1 MRQKFTL
8 LFLCLFS
15 LLIVNAQTKSTT
27 NRSKVVPKKAN
38 TYKRVSAKRSV
49 ATIKKDSAR
58 VSTGVRVKITTD
70 SGIIVIKLYDSTPI
84 HRDNFVKLVRQ
95 GFFDSLLFH
104 RVIPGF
110 MIQGGDPT
118 SKYAQEGQLL
128 GSGGSDMER
137 LTAEITPTYFHK
149 RGALAAAR
157 DNNPEMKS
165 SAVQFYIVDGKKF
178 TDSELSFTEQRTGRK
193 FTDAERNYYK
203 TIGGAAMLDN
213 QYTVFGETESG
224 LEVID
229 KIANA
234 PRDSNNRPLGNI
246 RMKMEILP

>member
-1 MRQKFTL
+1 MKQKFT
-8 LFLCLFS
+8 FLVVCLFS
-15 LLIVNAQTKSTT
+15 LMLAHAQTKTT
-27 NRSKVVPKKAN
+27 VNRTKVAPKTN
-38 TYKRVSAKRSV
+38 THKRVPVKRSV
-49 ATIKKDSAR
+49 AVVKKDSAKI
-58 VSTGVRVKITTD
+58 STGVRVKITTD
-70 SGIIVIKLYDSTPI
+70 AGVIVIKLYDSTPI
-84 HRDNFVKLVRQ
+84 HRDNFVRLVRQ
-95 GFFDSLLFH
+95 GFYDSLMFH
-104 RVIPGF
+104 LVIPGF

-137 LTAEITPTYFHK
+137 LTAEITPIYFHK

-178 TDSELSFTEQRTGRK
+178 TDSELNFTEQRTGRK
-193 FTDAERNYYK
+193 FTEAERNYYK

-224 LEVID
+224 IEVVD
-229 KIANA
+229 KIAQT
-234 PRDSNNRPLGNI
+234 PRDSNNRPLTDI